1 MKMEKTDQ
9 KYHLPSFLIITGMGR
24 NIGKT
29 SLACNIIKEFSEKER
44 ITAIKISSHFHEPT
58 PELKLLFK
66 TEAYS
71 ISKEYNPGTE
81 KDSSKMLAAGA
92 KDSFYIQ
99 SQKDNLKEAF
109 DKYMQ
114 KFDPGNAVVCESS
127 ALAKIVTPGLGF
139 TILSKNKINNQPQSV
154 DPLTNDYKQV
164 SFNGKKFTLS
174 LEKIKLQGTRWLYDL

>member
-1 MKMEKTDQ
+1 MEIADQ
-9 KYHLPSFLIITGMGR
+9 KYHLPAFLIISGMGR

-66 TEAYS
+66 TGGYS

-92 KDSFYIQ
+92 RDSFYIQ
-99 SQKDNLKEAF
+99 SQKDTLRDAF
-109 DKYMQ
+109 EKYIQ
-114 KFDPGNAVVCESS
+114 EFDPGNAVVCESS
-127 ALAKIVTPGLGF
+127 ALAKIITPGIGF
-139 TILSKNKINNQPQSV
+139 TILSGNKINNFSQSE
-154 DPLTNDYKQV
+154 DFLANNFKQI
-164 SFNGKKFTLS
+164 SFDGKKFTLS